1 MFCWRWGLCFLAL
14 QNILTGTVLCVTSWL
29 CIKSKANSPSLKIQL
44 QEVSYKYCKVLV
56 TCNSSQKT
64 FIPVILKIH
73 LGEKTLLN
81 TPSFLGKVVFQF
93 IKCKYWYYTVIIFTA
108 KENLCHS
115 HVIHLVES
123 NIVKKTWSNLGDVT
137 M

>member
-1 MFCWRWGLCFLAL
+1 MRTLFSCTAEYTHWDCSLCYLLTLHQVESKLTIPKDSDARGKL
-14 QNILTGTVLCVTSWL
+14 QF
-29 CIKSKANSPSLKIQL
+29 
-44 QEVSYKYCKVLV
+44 CKVLV